1 MAIVNQFPDIIKNIL
16 TEIYKQYQSYKDGTR
31 HQLIID
37 SDTQNYLLLRDAWQN
52 DNRYYGII
60 IHIEIKADGKVWVH
74 EDNTELIV
82 VDRLLERGISPKN
95 MVIGWHPPSM
105 REATEFAVA

>member
-1 MAIVNQFPDIIKNIL
+1 MEIANYSSIAKDVIQ
-16 TEIYKQYQSYKDGTR
+16 EIYDHYAQAKDSTNR
-31 HQLIID
+31 LVVDNNSH
-37 SDTQNYLLLRDAWQN
+37 NYLLISNSWQHGR
-52 DNRYYGII
+52 RYYGII

-105 REATEFAVA
+105 REVTEFAVA